1 LANPAQ
7 KATPTEYRGLR
18 WLLVFWLFVLS
29 AVAYLDRVNISIA
42 GQAIAKE
49 FHFNNIQL
57 GWLFSAFV
65 LGYALFQAPMG
76 RLADKVGARVALGLA
91 VLWWAIFTSA
101 ITFVSPSIGSLIIV
115 LIGIRFVLGI
125 GEAIVY
131 PASNCIVSAWVPT
144 SERGIANGIIFAGV
158 GFGAG
163 LAPPIITYTLLHYG
177 WRASF
182 WVSATV
188 GVVAGA
194 VWYLI
199 ARDTPAQHPW
209 TSQEEQEYIAAG
221 LPINR
226 KAKDAPQLGW
236 GEIVKD
242 RNVRALSFSYFTYG
256 YAVYIFFSWFF
267 IYLNT
272 VRGLDMKKSSL
283 YTMLPFIAMAIAS
296 PIGGWL
302 SDRITRTKGKRAGR
316 CGLAAVAMVFCGIFL
331 AAGAEV
337 SSVGLAVIVLAG
349 GAGALY
355 ISQSSFWSVSAD
367 IGGASAGS
375 VSGVMN
381 MGCQLGGA
389 ISSSLTPW
397 IAQRFGWTAS
407 FLFAAVLAMVGGA
420 AWLLV
425 YSNGRSSIGEILPN
439 SIETV
444 DMSNKMVA
452 RRSGPSAT
460 EDLLSRL
467 SHDRSKL

>member
-1 LANPAQ
+1 MVKLEQ
-7 KATPTEYRGLR
+7 QGMPTRNHRLR

-49 FHFNNIQL
+49 FHLNNVQL
-57 GWLFSAFV
+57 GWLFSSFV
-65 LGYALFQAPMG
+65 LGYALFQAPAG
-76 RLADKVGARVALGLA
+76 RIADRVGARTVLGVA
-91 VLWWAIFTSA
+91 VIWWAVFTSA
-101 ITFVSPSIGSLIIV
+101 ITFVSPEIGSLVIV
-115 LIGIRFVLGI
+115 LIGIRFLLGM

-131 PASNCIVSAWVPT
+131 PASNCMVAAWIPT

-163 LAPPIITYTLLHYG
+163 LAPPIITYTLLRYG

-182 WVSATV
+182 WVSAV
-188 GVVAGA
+188 IGVIAGVV
-194 VWYLI
+194 WFTI
-199 ARDTPAQHPW
+199 ARETPEKHPW
-209 TSQEEQEYIAAG
+209 ASQEERNYIVAG
-221 LPINR
+221 LPES
-226 KAKDAPQLGW
+226 KYSLSAAKLGW
-236 GEIVKD
+236 GTIVRD
-242 RNVRALSFSYFTYG
+242 RNVQALSFSYFTYG

-267 IYLNT
+267 IYLNN
-272 VRGLDMKKSSL
+272 VRELDMKRSSL

-296 PIGGWL
+296 PVGGWL
-302 SDRITRTKGKRAGR
+302 SDRITRSKGKRAGR
-316 CGLAAVAMVFCGIFL
+316 CGLAAIAMALCGVFL

-337 SSVGLAVIVLAG
+337 GSVALAVIVLAG

-397 IAQRFGWTAS
+397 IAQRFGWATS
-407 FLFAAVLAMVGGA
+407 FLFAAALALAGGA

-425 YSNGRSSIGEILPN
+425 NADGQPRIKER
-439 SIETV
+439 V
-444 DMSNKMVA
+444 
-452 RRSGPSAT
+452 
-460 EDLLSRL
+460 LSQL
-467 SHDRSKL
+467 EQV

>member
-1 LANPAQ
+1 MTKSAQ
-7 KATPTEYRGLR
+7 QATPTVYCGLR
-18 WLLVFWLFVLS
+18 WLLIFWLFVLS

-49 FHFNNIQL
+49 FHLNNIQL

-65 LGYALFQAPMG
+65 LGYALFQAPAG
-76 RLADKVGARVALGLA
+76 RIADKVGARTVLGLA
-91 VLWWAIFTSA
+91 VLWWAVFTSA
-101 ITFVSPSIGSLIIV
+101 ITFVSPAIGGLVIT
-115 LIGIRFVLGI
+115 LIGIRFVLGM
-125 GEAIVY
+125 GEAVVY
-131 PASNCIVSAWVPT
+131 PASNCIVSAWIPT

-163 LAPPIITYTLLHYG
+163 LAPPVITYTLLHYG

-182 WVSATV
+182 WVSATMGIIA
-188 GVVAGA
+188 GVM
-194 VWYLI
+194 WLFI
-199 ARDTPAQHPW
+199 ARDTPAEHPW
-209 TSQEEQEYIAAG
+209 ASQDEQQCIAAG
-221 LPINR
+221 LPR
-226 KAKDAPQLGW
+226 GKHTTGAPQLGW

-267 IYLNT
+267 IYLNS

-302 SDRITRTKGKRAGR
+302 SDRITRTRGKRAGR
-316 CGLAAVAMVFCGIFL
+316 CGLAAVAMAFCGVFL

-337 SSVGLAVIVLAG
+337 SSVALAVVVLAG

-397 IAQRFGWTAS
+397 IAQRFGWTTS
-407 FLFAAVLAMVGGA
+407 FLFAAALALAGGA

-425 YSNGRSSIGEILPN
+425 YSNGSSHVGEI
-439 SIETV
+439 V
-444 DMSNKMVA
+444 
-452 RRSGPSAT
+452 SAQV
-460 EDLLSRL
+460 EPA
-467 SHDRSKL
+467 